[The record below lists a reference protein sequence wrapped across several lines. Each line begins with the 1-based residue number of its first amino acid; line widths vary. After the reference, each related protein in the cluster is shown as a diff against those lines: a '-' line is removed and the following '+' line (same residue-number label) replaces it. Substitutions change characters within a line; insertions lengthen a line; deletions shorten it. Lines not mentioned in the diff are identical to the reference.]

1 MKVYSELWP
10 ALFEGDNMTMNY
22 DLIEGYI
29 RQLAKNQNWS
39 ELITAKRR
47 LIKYY
52 RDTKNVNERTRRAFL
67 EIICA

>member
-10 ALFEGDNMTMNY
+10 VLFEGDNMTMNY

-52 RDTKNVNERTRRAFL
+52 RDIKNVNERTRRSFL